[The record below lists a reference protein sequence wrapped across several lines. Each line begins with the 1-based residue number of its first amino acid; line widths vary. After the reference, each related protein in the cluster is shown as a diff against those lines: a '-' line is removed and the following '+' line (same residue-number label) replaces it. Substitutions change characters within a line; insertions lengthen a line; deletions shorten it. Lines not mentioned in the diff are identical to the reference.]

1 MWVLLV
7 PARLFGAAFIIQATA
22 VLFALLTRGAFY
34 RCFSG
39 ARFEARPPS
48 AVTVVQKTGRF
59 HSSFRASWT
68 NSEAEMKSA
77 GFLYL
82 PLGH

>member
-7 PARLFGAAFIIQATA
+7 PACLFGAAFIIQATA
-22 VLFALLTRGAFY
+22 VLFALLTRGAFH

-48 AVTVVQKTGRF
+48 AVTVVQKTADF
-59 HSSFRASWT
+59 TLHYARAGQT
-68 NSEAEMKSA
+68 VKQK
-77 GFLYL
+77 
-82 PLGH
+82 